1 MPLSLNSVQGYV
13 QDIRTL
19 LLDRTKPYRYSD
31 ISVVAALNFAL
42 QEGSRVRPDLFLRRG
57 RIRLQQFEDVSGEQ
71 VDIEQ
76 PFRLAFVY
84 GTAAHVL
91 LRDEED
97 VQDDRANT
105 FLTKFHDVLTGVR
118 PAAIAGGTP
127 PIAKK

>member
-19 LLDRTKPYRYSD
+19 LLDRTIPYRYSD

-42 QEGSRVRPDLFLRRG
+42 QEGARLRVDLFLRRG
-57 RIRLQQFEDVSGEQ
+57 RICIQQFEAVSGEE
-71 VDIEQ
+71 VDIEPQ
-76 PFRLAFVY
+76 FRLAFVY

-97 VQDDRANT
+97 VQDERANT
-105 FLTKFHDVLTGVR
+105 FLDKFHDVLIGLR
-118 PAAIAGGTP
+118 PRPIAGATP
-127 PIAKK
+127 EPKK